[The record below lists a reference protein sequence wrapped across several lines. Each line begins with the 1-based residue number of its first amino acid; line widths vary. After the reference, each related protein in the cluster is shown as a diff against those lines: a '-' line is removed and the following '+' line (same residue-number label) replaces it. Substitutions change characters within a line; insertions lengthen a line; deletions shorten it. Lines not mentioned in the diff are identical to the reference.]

1 MSIFERCCCER
12 VDMTSRGLQFSPSVY
27 ARVAGAFY
35 LYIIVVGIW
44 AEMFVRSK
52 LVVSGDSGATAT
64 NILSNEVLFRLGAA
78 GELLHLAFDVCVAAI
93 FYVLFRRVDRILAMI
108 AALMRLACDLVL
120 AVASVGH
127 FAALRM
133 IHGGDS
139 LSGLDVGQRQAL
151 ALFSMRLHG
160 DAYAISL
167 VFFSFACVS
176 LGWLIVR
183 SSLVP
188 RLIGWMLMLAGVC
201 YFVNSFAGF
210 LGLPM
215 NALILIPCFF
225 AELFLALS
233 LLVKGV
239 DSAKWEALES
249 A

>member
-1 MSIFERCCCER
+1 
-12 VDMTSRGLQFSPSVY
+12 MTIRDLQFSPKAY

-52 LVVSGDSGATAT
+52 LVVPGDGGATAT
-64 NILSNEVLFRLGAA
+64 NILSNEMLFRLGASA
-78 GELLHLAFDVCVAAI
+78 ELLHIAFDVCVAAI
-93 FYVLFRRVDRILAMI
+93 FYVLFRSVDRILAMV
-108 AALMRLACDLVL
+108 AAMMRLACDLVL
-120 AVASVGH
+120 GVASVGH

-151 ALFSMRLHG
+151 ALFSLRLHG

-176 LGWLIVR
+176 LGWLIIR

-188 RLIGWMLMLAGVC
+188 RLIGWMLILAGAC
-201 YFVNSFAGF
+201 YLVNSYAGF
-210 LGLPM
+210 LALPM
-215 NALILIPCFF
+215 NVLILVPCFF
-225 AELFLALS
+225 AELFLALY
-233 LLVKGV
+233 LVVKGV